1 LAEVDTSIYR
11 ANTVDPLAFPTK
23 VQALQQGILQNRLL
37 GQQVQG
43 KEALGRA
50 VTRALDP
57 ATGKI
62 DFNKALTFLG
72 EDPAGAFAAPEF
84 GAQVQARER
93 AQLDIDTAQAGLDAA
108 RLELGLKTWKTV
120 GDSAG
125 TLLASKAPLTKESA
139 TSQLT
144 QMLASG
150 GVFSRKEAVEQFL
163 TFLQGMPDGDGP
175 IRAYLQQGALQ
186 ADFNQEQIT
195 KMLGGVQMVNTGGK
209 IQPMRVG
216 GLGPGGPQ
224 VNLGD
229 GIEMTRTPEARGGV
243 VEVWNPEKKQMDRMT
258 SGEFVGDAPPGSVGG
273 PPAGV
278 GGGARTGRYP
288 GSSRGTTARPAGPPL
303 GEAEEATTT
312 AAQSTQ
318 AFQKD
323 LTEAGGY
330 AQRIQGLNKASEALA
345 KAQTG
350 PGSAKLQNYSA
361 VINTFFPKAPGADRV
376 NSYAEAQ
383 KYLQD
388 YANRRG
394 AELGMGTDA
403 ARALVSAANPG
414 VNTPK
419 GAAEAVVNVIK
430 GLERM
435 QASQVAVAQAEGV
448 RPSEYNAWRA
458 KWNRSVDPAAFA
470 PPRLTK
476 AEWQAKSKSMGD
488 KWPAYQKGLKAAV
501 AAGVISPSDYL
512 K

>member
-1 LAEVDTSIYR
+1 MAEVDTGIYR

-84 GAQVQARER
+84 GAQVQAREK
-93 AQLDIDTAQAGLDAA
+93 AQLDIDTAQTGLDAA
-108 RLELGLKTWKTV
+108 QLQLGLKTWKTV

-125 TLLASKAPLTKESA
+125 AVLSSDVPLTKESA

-144 QMLASG
+144 QMLAAG
-150 GVFSRKEAVEQFL
+150 GVFSRPEAVQQFL
-163 TFLQGMPDGDGP
+163 TFLQGMPEGDGP
-175 IRAYLQQGALQ
+175 IRAYLQRGALQ
-186 ADFNQEQIT
+186 ADFTQEQIN
-195 KMLGGVQMVNTGGK
+195 KLLGTVQMVELGGEV
-209 IQPMRVG
+209 QPMRVG
-216 GLGPGGPQ
+216 GLGPAGPQ
-224 VNLGD
+224 VNLGE
-229 GIEMTRTPEARGGV
+229 GIAKTRTPDSMATPVPYYDPNKKAPGV
-243 VEVWNPEKKQMDRMT
+243 MT
-258 SGEFVGDAPPGSVGG
+258 SGEFAGDGAPSNGG
-273 PPAGV
+273 V
-278 GGGARTGRYP
+278 RTGRYP
-288 GSSRGTTARPAGPPL
+288 GAGGAGAGARLPTGGLQTGPAL
-303 GEAEEATTT
+303 GEAEEATTRANISTT
-312 AAQSTQ
+312 A
-318 AFQKD
+318 FEKD
-323 LTEAGGY
+323 RAEAGGY
-330 AQRIQGLNKASEALA
+330 TQRIQGLNKASEALE
-345 KAQTG
+345 KSLTG
-350 PGSAKLQNYSA
+350 PGAAKVQQWRA
-361 VINTFFPKAPGADRV
+361 VLDTFGIKTGANDSV

-394 AELGMGTDA
+394 AELGVGTDA
-403 ARALVSAANPG
+403 GRALINAANPG
-414 VNTPK
+414 VQTPQ
-419 GAAEAVVNVIK
+419 GAAKQVVNVIK

-435 QASQVAVAQAEGV
+435 QAAQVAAAEADGV
-448 RPSEYNAWRA
+448 TGPEYNAWRA

-488 KWPAYQKGLKAAV
+488 KWPAYQKGLRAAV
-501 AAGVISPSDYL
+501 SAGVISPSDYV